1 MSTPNV
7 PPTEPDPRYRTVQ
20 FHVPVISA
28 GAIAA
33 LAAVILVVAAVWAG
47 VAHYSTSSRIGDAR
61 NHFAPTVQDVLT
73 RSRTDLDQF
82 EAKLK
87 DLNQA
92 LDAGLTAK
100 SAKGVDVNT
109 YLAAQADLGKQLDA
123 VEANLATLDGKETE
137 IRATYRIP
145 EDEIVRTPS
154 QQRDLDA
161 LHQRIETDD
170 THLAAIDDRI
180 HTVAEHQQTLA
191 QAEVKA
197 AQAQTQAANAAN
209 LRRQRA
215 AEMAAQSDTDGR
227 NSNPVPSSTTT
238 VVAPGYA
245 YPYAGY
251 PYGYGYGYPY
261 YGGYY
266 GPSVYIGGY
275 WGWGRGGWG
284 GRGGGWHGG
293 GGRGGH
299 R

>member
-20 FHVPVISA
+20 LHIPVVSA
-28 GAIAA
+28 GAVAA
-33 LAAVILVVAAVWAG
+33 LAAVVVAVAALWIG
-47 VAHYSTSSRIGDAR
+47 VAHYSTNSRIDEAR
-61 NHFAPTVQDVLT
+61 SHFAPTVQDVLT
-73 RSRTDLDQF
+73 RSRSDLDQL

-87 DLNQA
+87 DLNQS
-92 LDAGLTAK
+92 LDAGLAAK
-100 SAKGVDVNT
+100 SAKAVDVNG
-109 YLAAQADLGKQLDA
+109 YLTAQSDLGKQLDA

-145 EDEIVRTPS
+145 EDEIVRTPA

-170 THLAAIDDRI
+170 SHLAAIDDRI
-180 HTVAEHQQTLA
+180 HAVAEHQQSLA
-191 QAEVKA
+191 QAEVKS
-197 AQAQTQAANAAN
+197 AQAQAANAAN

-284 GRGGGWHGG
+284 GWRGGGGGWHGG
-293 GGRGGH
+293 GGHGH